1 MKIRKNMIVKV
12 ISGNNTGKE
21 GKVLFVSTKKSR
33 VLIEGVNLVKK
44 TVRPTQENTSGG
56 FVEREAPIHI
66 SNVMAVHNGTPTKIS
81 WKKLKD
87 GTKVRVSKKNNLEI
101 KV

>member
-12 ISGNNTGKE
+12 ISGNNKGKE
-21 GKVLFVSTKKSR
+21 GKVLFVSTKNSK
-33 VLIEGVNLVKK
+33 VLIEGVNLIKK

-56 FVEREAPIHI
+56 FVEREASIHI
-66 SNVMAVHNGTPTKIS
+66 SNVMAVQNGVPTKIS

-87 GTKVRVSKKNNLEI
+87 GTKVRISKENNSEI

>member
-12 ISGNNTGKE
+12 ISGNNKGKE
-21 GKVLFVSTKKSR
+21 GKVLFVSTKKSK

-66 SNVMAVHNGTPTKIS
+66 SNVMAVHNGNPTKIG
-81 WKKLKD
+81 WRRLED
-87 GTKVRVSKKNNLEI
+87 GTKVRISKKNNEEI

>member
-12 ISGNNTGKE
+12 ISGNNKGKE
-21 GKVLFVSTKKSR
+21 GKVLFVSTKKSK
-33 VLIEGVNLVKK
+33 VLIEGVNIVKK
-44 TVRPTQENTSGG
+44 TIRPTQENTSGG

-66 SNVMAVHNGTPTKIS
+66 SNVMAVHNGISTKIS

-87 GTKVRVSKKNNLEI
+87 GTKVRISKKNNSEI